1 MALQDLTGNYRN
13 KKFEGGVGGGASPV
27 VYGGPEPFDGE
38 NVSAETMQA
47 AVMGIY
53 EKYGRSAKGIRMAK
67 ASPEYAALQGAGIS
81 VFGTPT
87 ARIGDDGKLTGG
99 SMSISGASEEMKK
112 KAGSQY
118 AALEGGGSRGRTSR
132 SPSSSLTDAVNG
144 GAEVTPPA
152 PVQNKPRVPES
163 TAQTAQS
170 TSMDAV
176 NPPATPAPAT
186 ETPKVEPTKTP
197 VKETS
202 KGPRLDTFRD
212 VNPNPTGGPASKG
225 VTYRG
230 PTTRSGDFGPANPNA
245 GSYKGG
251 QEARAA
257 ADTRAS
263 SFMSPQAQAQR
274 ANDYRKQQGMDEVD
288 FAGQQPKYDQA
299 GINDANARQATANT
313 AMSRTRDAEDR
324 MALAAERNKAQD
336 DREKIKK
343 GFNEQSQLLASN
355 RQASEKMFGNPFGP
369 DGGESFRQKEKS
381 PELAPLGG
389 YQRFEGATGKGDGM
403 AVGPMTNKPASSQA
417 EYDQRTKAFDEA
429 GVKQREDNKRSAEAI
444 GQRKKQA
451 NLDELNKKY
460 AGPGPFSRKA

>member
-1 MALQDLTGNYRN
+1 MALLDLTGNYRN
-13 KKFEGGVGGGASPV
+13 KEFKGGVGGGASPV

-53 EKYGRSAKGIRMAK
+53 EKYGRNAKAMRMAK

-81 VFGTPT
+81 VFGNPT
-87 ARIGDDGKLTGG
+87 AKVGADGKLTGG
-99 SMSISGASEEMKK
+99 TTTLSGASEET
-112 KAGSQY
+112 KAKAASQY
-118 AALEGGGSRGRTSR
+118 AALEGGGSRRTSR
-132 SPSSSLTDAVNG
+132 TPSSSLTDAING
-144 GAEVTPPA
+144 GAEVAP

-170 TSMDAV
+170 TSMGAV
-176 NPPATPAPAT
+176 NPPPAPTPAT
-186 ETPKVEPTKTP
+186 EAPKVEPAKTP

-230 PTTRSGDFGPANPNA
+230 PTTGSGDFGPANPNA

-251 QEARAA
+251 QEARTA

-299 GINDANARQATANT
+299 GINETNSRQATANT
-313 AMSRTRDAEDR
+313 AMSRTRDAGER
-324 MALAAERNKAQD
+324 MALAEERNKAQD

-343 GFNEQSQLLASN
+343 GFNEESQLLATK
-355 RQASEKMFGNPFGP
+355 QAANKNTFGNPYGP

-389 YQRFEGATGKGDGM
+389 YQRLEGATGKGDGM

-429 GVKQREDNKRSAEAI
+429 GVRQREDNKRSAEAI

-451 NLDELNKKY
+451 SVDELNKKY
-460 AGPGPFSRKA
+460 AGPGPFPRKA

>member
-1 MALQDLTGNYRN
+1 MALQDLTGNYRG
-13 KKFEGGVGGGASPV
+13 KRFEGGVGGGATPV
-27 VYGGPEPFDGE
+27 VYGGPDPDFGE
-38 NVSAETMQA
+38 DVSAETMQA

-53 EKYGRSAKGIRMAK
+53 EKYGRNAKAIRMAK

-81 VFGTPT
+81 LFGNPT
-87 ARIGDDGKLTGG
+87 AKVGADGKLTGG
-99 SMSISGASEEMKK
+99 TTTLEGASQEAKT
-112 KAGSQY
+112 KAASQY
-118 AALEGGGSRGRTSR
+118 AALNGRPSGRTPR
-132 SPSSSLTDAVNG
+132 TGSSALTEAVNG

-152 PVQNKPRVPES
+152 PTENKPRVPES

-170 TSMDAV
+170 TSMNSV
-176 NPPATPAPAT
+176 NPTPAPAP
-186 ETPKVEPTKTP
+186 EAPKVEPAKTP

-230 PTTRSGDFGPANPNA
+230 PTTGSGDFGPADPNA

-263 SFMSPQAQAQR
+263 SFMSPQAQTQR

-324 MALAAERNKAQD
+324 MALAGERNKAQD

-343 GFNEQSQLLASN
+343 SFNDESQLLATK
-355 RQASEKMFGNPFGP
+355 QAANKNMFGNPFGP

-389 YQRFEGATGKGDGM
+389 YKRFEGATGKGDGM

-429 GVKQREDNKRSAEAI
+429 GVRQREDNKRSAEAV

-451 NLDELNKKY
+451 FVDELNKKY
-460 AGPGPFSRKA
+460 AGPFPRKA